1 MNWIKVTEQE
11 PSKEGSIL
19 IYNSNQLHYDIA
31 YWNNVHKYW
40 MKRGEFYCFDN
51 NKKFSH
57 WQQLTKP

>member
-57 WQQLTKP
+57 